1 MVGSHRV
8 VTTVIVVVVVAMATW
23 SVSVYQHS
31 VAVEWVLTPPVAL
44 VVMVTPS
51 VPTMDIKVLCTCTV
65 KVYRIKTNSLLRTAL
80 HIRST
85 CLLYVATGWRGF
97 P

>member
-1 MVGSHRV
+1 MSTVEVVLSGRFSQGGYHGDCGGCGCYGNLVGF
-8 VTTVIVVVVVAMATW
+8 
-23 SVSVYQHS
+23 VYQHS

-65 KVYRIKTNSLLRTAL
+65 KVYRIKTNSL
-80 HIRST
+80 S
-85 CLLYVATGWRGF
+85 CEQLYI
-97 P
+97 